1 MLKLQISETYLVTAS
16 DGLATIFLTFI
27 SDFTP
32 TNGDI
37 AMNYDLIV
45 QNIVKH
51 KAIKLTTKKVE
62 DSTMA
67 KKGKKT
73 ELHFASEQGNLARV
87 KALLAHCDEAEINQ
101 RDQCA
106 FAPLH
111 YAAKEGH
118 LAVVK
123 ALLAAGADVQLKE
136 LYNDREAL
144 PWAIEREH
152 VDVMKVLLAHGAD
165 PNR

>member
-1 MLKLQISETYLVTAS
+1 M
-16 DGLATIFLTFI
+16 
-27 SDFTP
+27 DFY
-32 TNGDI
+32 NLF
-37 AMNYDLIV
+37 A
-45 QNIVKH
+45 QNIAKH
-51 KAIKLTTKKVE
+51 KAVKPAAKKVQ
-62 DSTMA
+62 DSTMT

-73 ELHFASEQGNLARV
+73 ELHFASEQGNVARV
-87 KALLAHCDEAEINQ
+87 ISLLAQCDEAEINQ

-152 VDVMKVLLAHGAD
+152 VEVMKVLLDHGAD